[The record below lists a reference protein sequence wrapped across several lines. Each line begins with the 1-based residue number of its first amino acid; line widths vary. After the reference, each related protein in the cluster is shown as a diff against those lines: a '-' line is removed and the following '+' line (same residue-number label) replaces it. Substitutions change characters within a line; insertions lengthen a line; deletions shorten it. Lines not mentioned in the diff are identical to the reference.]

1 MSLTN
6 AERRRFMKRR
16 MTTWMLVIGVVIL
29 GAVVA
34 GLALTHHKPTP
45 AIIAQAQQDAEAA
58 YQQEVR
64 NFEQFKADCVAHAG
78 PNAEEKCQGP
88 QRDWFKPEQFMPPQ
102 FEFKKTYGEILIIWA
117 AIVSMVGFVLGATFI
132 GAEWSSGS
140 MMNLLTWRPR
150 RMSVLGTKLGVVLG
164 AMAVVGVITLALWTA
179 GLYAVGK
186 IAGNTDDMTSG
197 TWQSFGL
204 AGIRGV
210 AMILAFTALGFG
222 LASLG
227 RHTALAL
234 GVAIAVV
241 IVGQIGLGIVLS
253 LANVRFAES
262 YLIPVHMYAWLNK
275 QVTLYDFTAPVTC
288 TATGCDTPPTLIV
301 KYTQSGTIALG
312 VVAVVLAAAFWTMR
326 RRDVA

>member
-1 MSLTN
+1 MSLMN

-16 MTTWMLVIGVVIL
+16 MTAWMLVIGVLIL
-29 GAVVA
+29 GAVTT
-34 GLALTHHKPTP
+34 GLLLTHHKPTP
-45 AIIAQAQQDAEAA
+45 AIIAQAEKDAEAA

-64 NFEQFKADCVAHAG
+64 NFQQFKADCLAHAG
-78 PNAEEKCQGP
+78 PDAEMKCQGP
-88 QRDWFKPEQFMPPQ
+88 EREWFKAEQFMPPQ

-117 AIVSMVGFVLGATFI
+117 AIISMVGFVLGATFI

-150 RMSVLGTKLGVVLG
+150 RLSVLGTKLGVLLG
-164 AMAVVGVITLALWTA
+164 SMAVVGAVTFALWTA
-179 GLYAVGK
+179 GLFMVGK
-186 IAGNTDDMTSG
+186 VAGNTDGMTSG

-204 AGIRGV
+204 AGLRGV

-234 GVAIAVV
+234 GVAIAVI
-241 IVGQIGLGIVLS
+241 IVGQIGLGIVLG
-253 LANVRFAES
+253 LANIRFAEA

-275 QVTLYDFTAPVTC
+275 QVTIYDFTAPVTC
-288 TATGCDTPPTLIV
+288 TATGCDTPPSIIL
-301 KYTQSGTIALG
+301 KYTQTGPVALG
-312 VVAVVLAAAFWTMR
+312 VVAVVLAVAFWAMR

>member
-1 MSLTN
+1 VSLIR
-6 AERRRFMKRR
+6 AERRRFIKRR
-16 MTTWMLVIGVVIL
+16 MTVWMLAIGLLIL
-29 GAVVA
+29 GAVTA
-34 GLALTHHKPTP
+34 GLAATHHKPTP
-45 AIIAQAQQDAEAA
+45 AVVAAAQAEADAA
-58 YQQEVR
+58 YEQEVR
-64 NFEQFKADCVAHAG
+64 NWQLYKADCEAHAG
-78 PNAEEKCQGP
+78 AEAQERCQGP
-88 QRDWFKPEQFMPPQ
+88 QREWFKAENFMPPQ
-102 FEFKKTYGEILIIWA
+102 FAFKQQYGDILIIWA
-117 AIVSMVGFVLGATFI
+117 AIVSMVGFVLGATFV

-150 RMSVLGTKLGVVLG
+150 RMNVLGTKLGVLLG
-164 AMAVVGVITLALWTA
+164 WMTAIAVASFALWTA

-186 IAGNTDDMTSG
+186 ISGNTDGMTNG

-204 AGIRGV
+204 SGVRGV

-234 GVAIAVV
+234 GIAIAVIV
-241 IVGQIGLGIVLS
+241 VGQIGLGIVLG

-275 QVTLYDFTAPVTC
+275 QVVLQDFSGAVTC
-288 TATGCDTPPTLIV
+288 TPSGCDSPPELV
-301 KYTQSGTIALG
+301 VRYTHSGPVALG
-312 VVAVVLAAAFWTMR
+312 VLLVVLAAAFWAMR